1 MDKALGQLSETLR
14 HPSDLQTKLES
25 VERSTREAYENHDQN
40 LTEMISKCYSS
51 ILNISKRIYGLEE
64 HLKDFVE
71 SKDRNVRVLKD
82 FFSLV
87 KDYRSVKMVCLAHS
101 NLCKVIEFSDRL
113 KGIEDSVVSEDI
125 VAYHT
130 KVYDAEDFGCQLDM
144 YNSDISHDDYIE
156 INKAL
161 NTIEKNSLDFTARL
175 LEICEEFIENH
186 EAMSKVVQ
194 IVEKEESRDDLT
206 RKVQEGEKS
215 DDPVLKELHRM
226 YRMYASRKPK
236 MLKDKV
242 IKSIEVSVKN
252 KFDKLRDEEIFVNK
266 MDFVLNDLAFIKE
279 NIGFSFYSFDNILML
294 YHDNLRLFLDENTER
309 LDAGEILAIVE
320 YVGNYY
326 DTIESKF
333 NKIADALGKRLLSNE
348 TELLEKYTKTAQD
361 KLKEWIMNINRI
373 EVEKFYARNE
383 ELSRDEED
391 KLISPGFV
399 SLLQIIRMQLEPIA
413 FNKRIFAHITRTIT
427 KYCEVFK
434 ENLVEAMS
442 KDFKP
447 SCEMNSKAG
456 YEDFC
461 IMFGNSGLKI
471 AQYITSLPSYHNDE
485 VKELGDIFIDIL
497 KASNTFLSEFI
508 IYACQPAIDKI
519 FTEEWCGGNVTKVV
533 ILTLQDFLSDYQ
545 NTMSEYSFITFIHE
559 LSTSIVL
566 AYMKQLGRKR
576 ATVASECSKI
586 LKSDHTK
593 LCELLS
599 SYGDKEDVKTCLSP
613 ILKIIPLMETRND
626 DLFIVEVKSLKLIYP
641 DMRKSF
647 IKTIIK
653 KRQDLTE
660 DQKKAFTDR
669 LKECFA
675 DEASREKTIFS
686 RLLNL

>member
-1 MDKALGQLSETLR
+1 
-14 HPSDLQTKLES
+14 
-25 VERSTREAYENHDQN
+25 
-40 LTEMISKCYSS
+40 MISKCYSS
-51 ILNISKRIYGLEE
+51 IVNVSKRIYALEK
-64 HLKDFVE
+64 HLKDFVGN
-71 SKDRNVRVLKD
+71 KDRNVRVLKD

-87 KDYRSVKMVCLAHS
+87 KDYRSVKMICLAHS

-113 KGIEDSVVSEDI
+113 KGIEDPVVTEDI
-125 VAYHT
+125 IAYHT

-156 INKAL
+156 VSKAL
-161 NTIEKNSLDFTARL
+161 NTIEKNSLDFTAKI

-186 EAMSKVVQ
+186 EVMNKVVQ

-206 RKVQEGEKS
+206 RKVQEGENS
-215 DDPVLKELHRM
+215 EDPVLRELHKM
-226 YRMYASRKPK
+226 YRMYTSRKPK

-242 IKSIEVSVKN
+242 IKSIEVSVKS

-266 MDFVLNDLAFIKE
+266 MDFVLNDLSFIKE
-279 NIGFSFYSFDNILML
+279 NIRLSFYPFDDILIL
-294 YHDNLRLFLDENTER
+294 YHNNLKLFLDENTER
-309 LDAGEILAIVE
+309 LDAGEILAIIE

-326 DTIESKF
+326 NTIESRF
-333 NKIADALGKRLLSNE
+333 NKIADALGRGLLSNE
-348 TELLEKYTKTAQD
+348 TELLEKYTRTAQD

-373 EVEKFYARNE
+373 EIEKFYARNE
-383 ELSRDEED
+383 DLSRDEED

-427 KYCEVFK
+427 KYCEVFR
-434 ENLVEAMS
+434 ENLVEAIE

-447 SCEMNSKAG
+447 SCEMSSKAG

-471 AQYITSLPSYHNDE
+471 TQYITSLPSYHNDE

-519 FTEEWCGGNVTKVV
+519 FTDEWCDGSVTKVV
-533 ILTLQDFLSDYQ
+533 LLTLQDFLSDYQ

-576 ATVASECSKI
+576 AIIASECSKI

-593 LCELLS
+593 LYELLS
-599 SYGDKEDVKTCLSP
+599 NYGDKEDVGTCLSP

-641 DMRKSF
+641 DIKKSF
-647 IKTIIK
+647 IKTVIK
-653 KRQDLTE
+653 KRQDLYE
-660 DQKKAFTDR
+660 DQKKALTDR

-675 DEASREKTIFS
+675 DEASKEKTIFS

>member
-1 MDKALGQLSETLR
+1 MDKALTQLSETLR
-14 HPSDLQTKLES
+14 HPSDLQTKLDS
-25 VERSTREAYENHDQN
+25 IERSTKEAYEHHDGN
-40 LTEMISKCYSS
+40 LSAMISKCYSN

-64 HLKDFVE
+64 HLKNFVE
-71 SKDRNVRVLKD
+71 GKDRNVRVLKG

-87 KDYRSVKMVCLAHS
+87 KDYRSVKMMCLAHS

-113 KGIEDSVVSEDI
+113 NDIGGTVETEDI
-125 VAYHT
+125 IAYHT

-144 YNSDISHDDYIE
+144 YNTDISHDDYVQV
-156 INKAL
+156 NKAL
-161 NTIEKNSLDFTARL
+161 NTIEKNSLDFTAKV
-175 LEICEEFIENH
+175 LEISEEFIENH
-186 EAMSKVVQ
+186 EAMDKIVQ
-194 IVEKEESRDDLT
+194 IVEKEEARDELT

-215 DDPVLKELHRM
+215 DNPVLKEFYRM
-226 YRMYASRKPK
+226 YRMYATRKTK
-236 MLKDKV
+236 KLKDKV
-242 IKSIEVSVKN
+242 IKSIEVSVKG
-252 KFDKLRDEEIFVNK
+252 KFDRLRNEEIFVNR
-266 MDFVLNDLAFIKE
+266 MDFVLKDLSFIRE
-279 NIGFSFYSFDNILML
+279 NISLSFYSFDNILTL
-294 YHDNLRLFLDENTER
+294 YHNNLKLFLDENTER
-309 LDAGEILAIVE
+309 LDAGEILAIIE

-326 DTIESKF
+326 NTIESKF
-333 NKIADALGKRLLSNE
+333 NKIADALGGRLLSNE
-348 TELLEKYTKTAQD
+348 TELLEKYTKTAQE
-361 KLKEWIMNINRI
+361 KLKEWVMNITRI

-391 KLISPGFV
+391 KLVSPGFV

-427 KYCEVFK
+427 KYCEIFK
-434 ENLVEAMS
+434 ENLVEAMD
-442 KDFKP
+442 KDFKS
-447 SCEMNSKAG
+447 SCEMSSKAG

-497 KASNTFLSEFI
+497 KASNTFLAEFI

-519 FTEEWCGGNVTKVV
+519 FTDEWCGGSVTKVV
-533 ILTLQDFLSDYQ
+533 VLTLQDFLSDYQ
-545 NTMSEYSFITFIHE
+545 NTMSEYSFVTFIHE
-559 LSTSIVL
+559 LSMSIVL

-576 ATVASECSKI
+576 ASIAEECSRT

-593 LCELLS
+593 LYEMLS
-599 SYGDKEDVKTCLSP
+599 GYGDPEDVKTCLSP
-613 ILKIIPLMETRND
+613 ILKIIPLMDTRND

-641 DMRKSF
+641 DIKKSF

-660 DQKKAFTDR
+660 DQKKTLADR
-669 LKECFA
+669 LKECFT
-675 DEASREKTIFS
+675 DVASREKTIFS